1 MDGGIAD
8 SGTENGGV
16 SDGEE
21 VEDIQ
26 EAVDER
32 VWSTIMNLCKGSGLS
47 DGDIES
53 VLDMIGSLYESG
65 CKTSLRTLTQW
76 KRYTNDKV
84 NRASTLII
92 GPNLNSSIITVSKDD
107 VPALGE
113 AIVKAEFY
121 HEDMNKF
128 LRTEFANVKYQG
140 QFVMHA
146 QRLVDINGSRY
157 KTRVKNYCTVAY
169 FPIYKKDALMN
180 DNTQRLVKLSMY
192 SKCLNLLLKPMK
204 EASHTESGL
213 WGFKD
218 GDTDKGSSSW
228 AFASD
233 GMHNDDLGV
242 FLYIVKHMKAYL
254 KDKYGRG
261 AEGKVQILNSRL
273 QCTDL
278 PRAPDFSLPY
288 NDGKYIQA
296 ADDTGLG
303 RIHAKEHRNVMQVLP
318 HILHDI
324 DPDMCHLAAR

>member
-1 MDGGIAD
+1 MNSSPGLRCANCMMAFTSSMAYQSYMTHAKKCYPRVVGRYPEPEIIQHSTDHVSNILHAPTNSAYHHGIAEGDMDGGIAD
-8 SGTENGGV
+8 SVTEDGGG

-47 DGDIES
+47 DGDVES

-65 CKTSLRTLTQW
+65 CETSLRTLTQW

-146 QRLVDINGSRY
+146 QILVDINGSR
-157 KTRVKNYCTVAY
+157 
-169 FPIYKKDALMN
+169 
-180 DNTQRLVKLSMY
+180 
-192 SKCLNLLLKPMK
+192 
-204 EASHTESGL
+204 
-213 WGFKD
+213 
-218 GDTDKGSSSW
+218 
-228 AFASD
+228 
-233 GMHNDDLGV
+233 
-242 FLYIVKHMKAYL
+242 
-254 KDKYGRG
+254 
-261 AEGKVQILNSRL
+261 
-273 QCTDL
+273 
-278 PRAPDFSLPY
+278 
-288 NDGKYIQA
+288 
-296 ADDTGLG
+296 
-303 RIHAKEHRNVMQVLP
+303 
-318 HILHDI
+318 
-324 DPDMCHLAAR
+324 